1 MSTVDRVSGDWYLK
15 SLNGNVYIDASNGNG
30 TTTITGDLHVIGRQ
44 TNIGSVETLITDN
57 IITLAANVANG
68 SPILNAGI
76 EVRRGNQ
83 LTVAF
88 RWNETIDRWELTNDG
103 VVYKPMMSGLVAD
116 TDPHLG
122 GNLSVN
128 GYAIQSNNNQNIVF
142 RPGANAGLEIT
153 NTNGSVTARA
163 NATVIVAREPKAG
176 ESGLFVTNS
185 VSLDEELITKRKA
198 LAYSLVL

>member
-83 LTVAF
+83 PTVAF

-103 VVYKPMMSGLVAD
+103 VVYKPMMSGLAAD

-163 NATVIVAREPKAG
+163 NATVIVAREPKSG